1 MASRLSSMVFFFI
14 MMATMLSSV
23 HLQNLQVLTS
33 PVLELPRSYNFG
45 FEFADGL
52 GMSQYRH
59 ETADGMGSVMGSYG
73 YMDAPGQYRNV
84 EYVAG
89 VDGFKAAIT
98 SNEAGLS
105 KHAVGDAIYE
115 IQPPPPAAAVQGLRK
130 AAPLK

>member
-1 MASRLSSMVFFFI
+1 
-14 MMATMLSSV
+14 
-23 HLQNLQVLTS
+23 
-33 PVLELPRSYNFG
+33 
-45 FEFADGL
+45 
-52 GMSQYRH
+52 MSQYRH
-59 ETADGMGSVMGSYG
+59 EYSDGTGSVKGSYG
-73 YMDAPGQYRNV
+73 FMDPPGQYRNV

-115 IQPPPPAAAVQGLRK
+115 IQPPPPAAMVQGLRK